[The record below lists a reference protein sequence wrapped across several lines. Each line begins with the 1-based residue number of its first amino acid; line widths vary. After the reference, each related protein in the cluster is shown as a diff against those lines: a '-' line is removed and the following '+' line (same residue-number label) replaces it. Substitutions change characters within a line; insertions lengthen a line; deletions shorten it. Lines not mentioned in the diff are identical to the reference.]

1 MRMEEEEKFGLRL
14 WGMIVFSG
22 ISPGLHENQE
32 PPLAVSALSVVPATG
47 AGLEAILNGANHLVS
62 STRRGR
68 HFPVLR
74 RAC

>member
-1 MRMEEEEKFGLRL
+1 MEEEEKFGLRL

-22 ISPGLHENQE
+22 ISPGLHDQE

-47 AGLEAILNGANHLVS
+47 AGLDAILNGANHLVS